1 MGQLAVALWQIS
13 NVPRDSAFHFW
24 LQNHVLPNPEASPI
38 ANIVCTAVELRT
50 RLSSEGIWPR
60 INEVIFDPERFDFEM
75 VEQSCFLYE
84 TAIHFQKSW
93 ESLLKIKV
101 CDNFCYFETML
112 VAKSPHAFLQ
122 ATGLCQKCWDRMLSD
137 FVNLKQRHSKSAI
150 RNTDL
155 NFENPCLLF
164 ENSRNPSSSHHLEGD
179 GGWWAGMV
187 LGGHGI
193 GRAIVGGK
201 LWREAF

>member
-1 MGQLAVALWQIS
+1 
-13 NVPRDSAFHFW
+13 
-24 LQNHVLPNPEASPI
+24 
-38 ANIVCTAVELRT
+38 
-50 RLSSEGIWPR
+50 
-60 INEVIFDPERFDFEM
+60 
-75 VEQSCFLYE
+75 
-84 TAIHFQKSW
+84 
-93 ESLLKIKV
+93 
-101 CDNFCYFETML
+101 ML

-164 ENSRNPSSSHHLEGD
+164 ENSRNPRSSHHLGGD

-193 GRAIVGGK
+193 GRAWYWAGNCGRQIVKGGFLK
-201 LWREAF
+201 KVVVPTTLKRRSCYSFGTTLTHFHEYNNRSLGVPGLLATWSILVLLTLK